1 MFLKL
6 FFALRAAKLPV
17 SLREHLTLIEAM
29 DAGLAIYDV
38 DQFYYL
44 ARAALVKDERHL
56 DRFDQVFGEVFKGLE
71 KASGED
77 GVEIVACLQSTRSRC
92 WSRPRRRAE

>member
-6 FFALRAAKLPV
+6 FFALKAARLPV

-29 DAGLAIYDV
+29 DEGLVTYDI
-38 DQFYYL
+38 DGFYYL

-56 DRFDQVFGEVFKGLE
+56 DLVPENLGAYLSWGQSAEAPGWLRERLFDFKIPAGM
-71 KASGED
+71 
-77 GVEIVACLQSTRSRC
+77 
-92 WSRPRRRAE
+92 